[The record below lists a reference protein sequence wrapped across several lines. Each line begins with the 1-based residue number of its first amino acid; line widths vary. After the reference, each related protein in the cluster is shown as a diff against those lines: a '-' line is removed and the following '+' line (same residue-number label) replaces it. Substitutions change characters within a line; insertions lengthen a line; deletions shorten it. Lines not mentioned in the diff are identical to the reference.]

1 MQQGY
6 NSCKSASCNDV
17 AVCTVIAGAVEKT
30 NNERDGISGFGR
42 TDFVGEN

>member
-17 AVCTVIAGAVEKT
+17 AACTIIAAAAEKT
-30 NNERDGISGFGR
+30 NNERDGIPGFNR
-42 TDFVGEN
+42 IDFVEGN